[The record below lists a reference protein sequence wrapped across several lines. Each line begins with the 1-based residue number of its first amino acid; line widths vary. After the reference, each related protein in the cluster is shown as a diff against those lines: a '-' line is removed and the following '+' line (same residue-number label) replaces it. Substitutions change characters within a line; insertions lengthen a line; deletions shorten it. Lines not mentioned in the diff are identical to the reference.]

1 MYVDSYLK
9 KRLSLLC
16 KMVNCIKT
24 IRKGEN
30 ENAIVLLKEH
40 VRLTPQDYK

>member
-1 MYVDSYLK
+1 MSVFEYSIDFLYDAYRHEHNSK
-9 KRLSLLC
+9 
-16 KMVNCIKT
+16 
-24 IRKGEN
+24 KGEN